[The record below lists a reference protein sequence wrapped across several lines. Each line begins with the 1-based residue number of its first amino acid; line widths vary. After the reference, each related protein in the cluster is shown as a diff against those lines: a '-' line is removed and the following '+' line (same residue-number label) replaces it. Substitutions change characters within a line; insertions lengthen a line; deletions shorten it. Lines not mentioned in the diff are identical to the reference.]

1 MHNGASGGIAG
12 NARLTSQLKSL
23 YDRLGGYPVQY
34 SKGASTGQ
42 QLAGHQYDA
51 DGNRV
56 FGEEVIEFPNI
67 FHLLLDQ
74 AVSYTHLTLPTK
86 A

>member
-42 QLAGHQYDA
+42 MNVGHQYDS
-51 DGNRV
+51 DGN
-56 FGEEVIEFPNI
+56 
-67 FHLLLDQ
+67 
-74 AVSYTHLTLPTK
+74 K
-86 A
+86 K